1 MGFSGDNED
10 DDREKR
16 INGLIND
23 ELKKYF
29 KPELLNRVDDIIIF
43 SSLKKDEIRMIAEKM
58 LSELKKR
65 LLEKNISVEFS
76 ENVFENLS
84 KKGYDPIYGARPL
97 RRAVTTD
104 IEDLLS
110 EKFLSG
116 DLESGKSYVL
126 DYRENEYALESK

>member
-1 MGFSGDNED
+1 M
-10 DDREKR
+10 
-16 INGLIND
+16 
-23 ELKKYF
+23 
-29 KPELLNRVDDIIIF
+29 
-43 SSLKKDEIRMIAEKM
+43 
-58 LSELKKR
+58 
-65 LLEKNISVEFS
+65 EFS